1 MDTLKKDIKSLS
13 FLELNSLFSALNEK
27 PFRIKQL
34 LKWLYCFRVN
44 DFDSMTDLS
53 KNLRNYLK
61 KNFCISNIKLLDYF
75 KSNDSSVKFIFKT
88 NDDVVFEAVG
98 IPNYKKNNSI
108 NSLTVC
114 VSSQAGCKIKCSFCS
129 TGKQKFYRSLNIG
142 EIVDQVLNIQ
152 KFFKYKVSNVVVM
165 GQGEPF
171 LNYDNVVDGLKILN
185 KYIANPIGA
194 RKITI
199 STSGILNGIDKLSHE
214 KEQFGIAV
222 SLHSCIQNT
231 RDLLMPGVKEFSLEK
246 LHKAIECYIQ
256 KTNRR
261 PTFEYLLLKKINDD
275 KQHLEA
281 LIDYCRGLN
290 VHVNLLPYNKT
301 KDCEFIGSSPYTF
314 NYWKNELLKS
324 GIQTTIR
331 KSRGSSV
338 NAACG
343 QLINQAL

>member
-13 FLELNSLFSALNEK
+13 FSEFNSLFSSLNEK
-27 PFRIKQL
+27 PFRVKQL
-34 LKWLYCFRVN
+34 IKWLYFFRVN

-53 KNLRNYLK
+53 KNLRNYLNE
-61 KNFCISNIKLLDYF
+61 NFYISNIKLLESF

-88 NDDVVFEAVG
+88 NDDVVFESVG
-98 IPNYKKNNSI
+98 IPNYKTDNSL

-114 VSSQAGCKIKCSFCS
+114 ISSQAGCNIKCSFCS

-142 EIVDQVLNIQ
+142 EIIDQVLNIQ
-152 KFFKYKVSNVVVM
+152 KFFQYKVSNVVVM

-171 LNYDNVVDGLKILN
+171 LNYNNVVEGLKILN
-185 KYIANPIGA
+185 KYTNSPIGA

-214 KEQFGIAV
+214 KEQFGLAV
-222 SLHSCIQNT
+222 SLHSCIQST

-246 LHKAIECYIQ
+246 LHKTIKNYLQ

-261 PTFEYLLLKKINDD
+261 PTFEYLLLKNINDD

-281 LIDYCRGLN
+281 LIDYCSRLN

-301 KDCEFIGSSPYTF
+301 KDCDFVGSSTNTF
-314 NYWKNELLKS
+314 NYWKSELLKS

-343 QLINQAL
+343 QLINQVL